1 MELIKYEKFTLQEKE
16 IYSAMFT
23 PKIQEFDSKALFSI
37 CKNEY
42 IKCVAK
48 LGYKPKDESE
58 IIFEVQLLMEEI
70 KSYKWMTEIQLKI
83 IFDKAIKGEF
93 SDGQVFYSIANF
105 HQWVKKFYQEV
116 QRVEMVAIEASRKEE
131 TKEIPTKEQLK
142 QQAILTINN
151 YIDQIKKAKEKGK
164 EYIFPFGGLHV
175 LYDYA
180 NEFGFIKLTN
190 EQKNEYISKAS
201 GNSNLPFE
209 TIVHM
214 AKGQAYKDY
223 VLSMVDFGLILDN
236 DGKLVQA

>member
-1 MELIKYEKFTLQEKE
+1 MELTKQMVTNDQLIHQASFTRKL
-16 IYSAMFT
+16 ID
-23 PKIQEFDSKALFSI
+23 FDSNGLKNLITSEYLKFNLKSGREPKKEDEAILEITLFR
-37 CKNEY
+37 
-42 IKCVAK
+42 
-48 LGYKPKDESE
+48 
-58 IIFEVQLLMEEI
+58 EEI
-70 KSYKWMTEIQLKI
+70 LEYKWMTEDQLKL
-83 IFDKAIKGEF
+83 IFSKALKGEF
-93 SDGQVFYSIANF
+93 GDDIIYFSIANF
-105 HQWVKKFYQEV
+105 HKWAKKFYQEV

-131 TKEIPTKEQLK
+131 TKEMPTKDQLK

-236 DGKLVQA
+236 DGKLVEA